1 LIAARAALRPPKAKS
16 KSKAAHLKIARPARS
31 GAETRA
37 RILAV
42 AMNEFSRKG
51 YNGARVDGICRA
63 ARINPRMI
71 YHYFGGKAALY
82 VACLERV
89 LGDLRREELKLD
101 VEHVSPFD
109 GVLQLFDF
117 IHTHFGMHPEIISL
131 LNGENLLHA
140 EFLRRSTIVPAISSP
155 VLDLI
160 ARLLRRGA
168 ADGTLR
174 PGIDPLQLYVAMVAL
189 SSYHRSNAYTLSH
202 IFKTDLLDD
211 VWRAAQLQQAKTM
224 LASFV
229 RAPAG

>member
-1 LIAARAALRPPKAKS
+1 MTAARASTRAPVA
-16 KSKAAHLKIARPARS
+16 KAARKTPTPAARS
-31 GAETRA
+31 GAETRE
-37 RILAV
+37 RILGV
-42 AMNEFSRKG
+42 AMKEFSRKG

-101 VEHVSPFD
+101 VDHVSPFD

-117 IHTHFGMHPEIISL
+117 IHRHFGTHPEIISL

-160 ARLLRRGA
+160 AKLLRRGA

-202 IFKTDLLDD
+202 IFKTDLLDRK
-211 VWRAAQLQQAKTM
+211 WQAAQERQAKTM
-224 LASFV
+224 LAAFV
-229 RAPAG
+229 RAPVGRASV

>member
-1 LIAARAALRPPKAKS
+1 LSLTRTKPRKAAARKKATRAARN
-16 KSKAAHLKIARPARS
+16 
-31 GAETRA
+31 GAETRE
-37 RILAV
+37 RILCV

-71 YHYFGGKAALY
+71 YHYFGGKAPLY

-101 VEHVSPFD
+101 VDHVSPFD

-117 IHTHFGMHPEIISL
+117 IHHHFGAHPEIISL

-140 EFLRRSTIVPAISSP
+140 EFLRRSTVVSAISSP
-155 VLDLI
+155 LLDLI
-160 ARLLRRGA
+160 AQLLRRGA

-174 PGIDPLQLYVAMVAL
+174 AGIDPLQLYVAMVAL

-202 IFKTDLLDD
+202 IFKTDLLTER
-211 VWRAAQLQQAKTM
+211 WRAAQQKQAKAM

-229 RAPAG
+229 VAGK